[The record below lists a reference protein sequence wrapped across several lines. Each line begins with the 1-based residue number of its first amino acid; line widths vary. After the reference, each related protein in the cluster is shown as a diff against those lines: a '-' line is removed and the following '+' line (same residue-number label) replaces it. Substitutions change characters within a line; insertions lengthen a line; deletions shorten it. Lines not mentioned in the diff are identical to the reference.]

1 MSSVFRRVTRHA
13 TSRTAAPDVCVHLRR
28 AVSFASASAALLLAL
43 CGAAQAAA
51 GSHER
56 DGMRFETGPLP
67 AFVQDR
73 PLPERWDPKAPG
85 ADDRSWRHWRL
96 DRQVD
101 RRQGR
106 DIVYSDYAYEP
117 KSPSLLGEA
126 GKFEIVFNPEFQ
138 TLTLHAV
145 ELRRDGRWQDRLLP
159 EKIQLARREEEFE
172 QDMTNGGVSALI
184 VLEDVRVDDVVRI
197 RYSVAGSNP
206 IMGGQQ
212 TEWALLGWRS
222 PLLESNTRVLYDPGT
237 EVAYQRENTA
247 QVPQIRR
254 SPDAVEATVA
264 IQGAAPV
271 IDEDGYPVWY
281 QPYPRVEIAPKRSWA
296 DVVAWALPLYP
307 PHTGAFEPALEAKI
321 AEWRRLR
328 DPVARMTAALRTVQ
342 NEVRY
347 FGVEIGDNTHRPH
360 PPDQVWRKRY
370 GDCKD
375 KTLLLV
381 SLLGRLDIEAAPA
394 LVSVGRGRAIGQ
406 SVPSASAFDHVIVRA
421 RVDGRTWWLDPTIAQ
436 QGGDPRQADLSDYG
450 LVLPVLAGSAALEPV
465 AAPEDAG
472 TGVEMIE
479 RFEPAADGASATYT
493 VETIYT
499 GLAADRQRRSTL
511 GERREDVSRRYA
523 EFYRKRYGALEVLD
537 TPAIEDDFERNVVR
551 IRERYRLDAPFG
563 SASGGVRALEAYAD
577 ALQGSSTLP
586 EQFARSGP
594 LAYVE
599 PGRYRHSVRVRV
611 PERWKP
617 AFRPERIDRS
627 GPAFRFERKL
637 EVSGDEVQLV
647 YDMQVKQG
655 DVAVD
660 QVAAHLE
667 ALRKVRDELSATLR
681 FNIPASLD
689 DAQRQQRLRALL
701 QDVMGGDKGGGAEK
715 AP

>member
-1 MSSVFRRVTRHA
+1 MSSVFRVTRRIA
-13 TSRTAAPDVCVHLRR
+13 ASRGA
-28 AVSFASASAALLLAL
+28 AALLLLLAV
-43 CGAAQAAA
+43 CGAVHAAN
-51 GSHER
+51 SRHER
-56 DGMRFETGPLP
+56 DGMRFDTGPLP

-117 KSPSLLGEA
+117 KAPSLLGEA
-126 GKFEIVFNPEFQ
+126 GKFEVVFNPEFQ

-145 ELRRDGRWQDRLLP
+145 ELRRDGRWQDRLVA

-172 QDMTNGGVSALI
+172 QDMTNGSVSALI

-197 RYSVAGSNP
+197 RYSVTGSNP
-206 IMGGQQ
+206 IMGGQL
-212 TEWALLGWRS
+212 TEWALLGWRN
-222 PLLESNTRVLYDPGT
+222 PLLESGTRVLYDPGT
-237 EVAYQRENTA
+237 EVAFHRENTDI
-247 QVPQIRR
+247 VPAVRR
-254 SPDAVEATVA
+254 TADAVEVTVRA
-264 IQGAAPV
+264 EGSAPV

-296 DVVAWALPLYP
+296 DVVGWALPLYP
-307 PHTGAFEPALEAKI
+307 EHTAPFDPALEAKI
-321 AEWRRLR
+321 AQWRTLR
-328 DPVARMTAALRTVQ
+328 DPAARMTAALREVQ

-347 FGVEIGDNTHRPH
+347 FGVEIGDNTHRPN

-381 SLLGRLDIEAAPA
+381 TLLRRLDIDAAPA

-406 SVPSASAFDHVIVRA
+406 SVPSASVFDHVIVRA

-450 LVLPVLAGSAALEPV
+450 LVLPVTAGSAALEPV
-465 AAPEDAG
+465 AAPAEAVG
-472 TGVEMIE
+472 GVEMIE
-479 RFEPAADGASATYT
+479 RFEPAADGESATFT

-511 GERREDVSRRYA
+511 GERRDEVSRRYA
-523 EFYRKRYGALEVLD
+523 EFYRKRYGVLEVLD
-537 TPAIEDDFERNVVR
+537 SPAIEDDFERNIVR
-551 IRERYRLDAPFG
+551 IRERYRLDAPFDTV
-563 SASGGVRALEAYAD
+563 AGGVRALDAYAD
-577 ALQGSSTLP
+577 ALQDISTLP
-586 EQFARSGP
+586 QQSARSGP

-617 AFRPERIDRS
+617 AFRAERVDRN
-627 GPAFRFERKL
+627 GPAFRFERKV
-637 EVSGDEVQLV
+637 EVTGDEVQLV
-647 YDMQVKQG
+647 YDMHVRQG
-655 DVAVD
+655 EVAAD
-660 QVAAHLE
+660 QVAAHLD

-681 FNIPASLD
+681 FNIPAALD
-689 DAQRQQRLRALL
+689 DAQREQRLRALL
-701 QDVMGGDKGGGAEK
+701 QDVIDGDAPDKGGK

>member
-1 MSSVFRRVTRHA
+1 MSSVFSVTR
-13 TSRTAAPDVCVHLRR
+13 RAA
-28 AVSFASASAALLLAL
+28 ASASVIARRVAVS
-43 CGAAQAAA
+43 GAAAA
-51 GSHER
+51 GLLMAFSGPAHTANSSHER
-56 DGMRFETGPLP
+56 DGMRFDTGPLP
-67 AFVQDR
+67 AFVEDR

-85 ADDRSWRHWRL
+85 ADDRSWRNWRL

-117 KSPSLLGEA
+117 KAPSLLGEA
-126 GKFEIVFNPEFQ
+126 GKFEVVFNPEFQ

-145 ELRRDGRWQDRLLP
+145 EVRRDGRWQDRLVP
-159 EKIQLARREEEFE
+159 DKIQLARREEEFE
-172 QDMTNGGVSALI
+172 QDMTNGSVSALI

-197 RYSVAGSNP
+197 RYSVTGSNP
-206 IMGGQQ
+206 IMGGQLS
-212 TEWALLGWRS
+212 EWALLGWRN
-222 PLLESNTRVLYDPGT
+222 PLLQSGTRVLYDPGT
-237 EVAYQRENTA
+237 EVAFHRENTDITPT
-247 QVPQIRR
+247 VR
-254 SPDAVEATVA
+254 STADAVEASVRV
-264 IQGAAPV
+264 QGAAPV
-271 IDEDGYPVWY
+271 IDENGYPVWY

-296 DVVAWALPLYP
+296 DVVGWALPLYP
-307 PHTGAFEPALEAKI
+307 EHTAPFDPVLEAKI
-321 AEWRRLR
+321 AQWRTLR
-328 DPVARMTAALRTVQ
+328 DPAARMTAALREVQ

-347 FGVEIGDNTHRPH
+347 FGVEIGDNTHRPN

-381 SLLGRLDIEAAPA
+381 TLLRRLDIEAAPA

-406 SVPSASAFDHVIVRA
+406 SVPSASVFDHVIVRA
-421 RVDGRTWWLDPTIAQ
+421 RIDGRTWWLDPTIAQ

-450 LVLPVLAGSAALEPV
+450 LVLPVTAGSTALEPV
-465 AAPEDAG
+465 AAPADAA

-479 RFEPAADGASATYT
+479 RFEPAADGSSATFT

-511 GERREDVSRRYA
+511 GERRDEVSRRYA
-523 EFYRKRYGALEVLD
+523 EFYRKRYGELEVLD

-551 IRERYRLDAPFG
+551 IRERYRLNAPFDTAG
-563 SASGGVRALEAYAD
+563 GGVRALDAYAD
-577 ALQGSSTLP
+577 ALQDTSTLP
-586 EQFARSGP
+586 QQFARSGP
-594 LAYVE
+594 LDYVE

-617 AFRPERIDRS
+617 AFRAESVDRS
-627 GPAFRFERKL
+627 GPAFRFERKV
-637 EVSGDEVQLV
+637 EVTGDEVRLV
-647 YDMQVKQG
+647 YDMQVKQSE
-655 DVAVD
+655 VAVE
-660 QVAAHLE
+660 QVPAHLE
-667 ALRKVRDELSATLR
+667 ALRKVRDALSATLR

-689 DAQRQQRLRALL
+689 DAQRRQRLRALL
-701 QDVMGGDKGGGAEK
+701 QDVIDGEPADKGGK